1 MKIGQPSDTSPA
13 ATQGNT
19 PAPAKAGQGTP
30 PAAGADRRSSGVDV
44 TVSAQARRLE
54 RTRAGDMPDV
64 DMDKVHAVRQAIA
77 QNTFVVNPGAIADK
91 LLANAR
97 DMLNRTRS

>member
-19 PAPAKAGQGTP
+19 PAPAKAVHGTP
-30 PAAGADRRSSGVDV
+30 SAAAVERRSPGVDV
-44 TVSAQARRLE
+44 TVSDQARRLE
-54 RTRAGDMPDV
+54 RTRAGDVPAV
-64 DMDKVHAVRQAIA
+64 DMDKVNAMRQAIA
-77 QNTFVVNPGAIADK
+77 QKTFVVNPGAIADK

>member
-13 ATQGNT
+13 ATQGNVS
-19 PAPAKAGQGTP
+19 APAKAGQGTP
-30 PAAGADRRSSGVDV
+30 PAVSAERRTPGVDV
-44 TVSAQARRLE
+44 TVSDQARRLE
-54 RTRAGDMPDV
+54 RTRAGDVPDV
-64 DMDKVHAVRQAIA
+64 DMDKVNAVRQAIA
-77 QNTFVVNPGAIADK
+77 QKTFVVNPEAIADK

>member
-19 PAPAKAGQGTP
+19 PAPAKAGQGTA
-30 PAAGADRRSSGVDV
+30 PAAGVERRSSGVDF
-44 TVSAQARRLE
+44 TVSEQARRLE
-54 RTRAGDMPDV
+54 RTRAGDVPDV
-64 DMDKVHAVRQAIA
+64 DMDKVNAVREAIA
-77 QNTFVVNPGAIADK
+77 QKTFVVNPEAIADK